1 MSLKIVPTPEFSKL
15 LKKLAKNYRKIYL
28 DIERLKE
35 ELEKNPRVGTD
46 LGNSCYKVRLANSS
60 IPTGKSGGF
69 RVITYYIDSKG
80 VIRLLFIFS
89 KKEQANIS
97 DKELQ
102 EIIQRSIHA

>member
-15 LKKLAKNYRKIYL
+15 VKKLAKDYRKIYL
-28 DIERLKE
+28 DLETLKE
-35 ELEKNPRVGTD
+35 ELEKNPRVGVD
-46 LGNSCYKVRLANSS
+46 LGSNCYKVRLANSS

-69 RVITYYIDSKG
+69 RIITYYIDAKG
-80 VIRLLFIFS
+80 IIRLLFIFS

-102 EIIQRSIHA
+102 EIIKRAINV